1 MSSPWKRLDTGMLSR
16 QGPVKRSSGSKT
28 TLDMVTAAPWRFG
41 CLIPQ
46 KDAEDSGMGH
56 AAVRK
61 PITFQLE
68 SMGTT
73 AGGGRKGRVQ
83 AGPCCSIC
91 PSPIGLLE
99 LEGGGECQPV
109 PKKPG
114 SHFLPNR
121 HLLAGHQI
129 VLEGCVSG
137 GCGLHYQAASPFHFC
152 PCVPAMK
159 IRLQD
164 LHKAPA
170 IYYSATA
177 RYCIC
182 WRVELNRRGLAP
194 ARAMWAPVSACAG
207 G

>member
-1 MSSPWKRLDTGMLSR
+1 MPNSPEDAKDSR
-16 QGPVKRSSGSKT
+16 
-28 TLDMVTAAPWRFG
+28 
-41 CLIPQ
+41 
-46 KDAEDSGMGH
+46 MGH
-56 AAVRK
+56 AAARK
-61 PITFQLE
+61 PIAFQLE

-91 PSPIGLLE
+91 PSPIALSE
-99 LEGGGECQPV
+99 LAGGGGEYQ
-109 PKKPG
+109 PG

-137 GCGLHYQAASPFHFC
+137 GRCSHYQAASPFHFC
-152 PCVPAMK
+152 PCVPARE

-170 IYYSATA
+170 IYYSAAA

-182 WRVELNRRGLAP
+182 WRAELSRPGLVP